1 MKSKFKH
8 DWYEQ
13 LLVQKWNYYEAT
25 SSCCPPW
32 HITWFTDD
40 FDPGQLLRRKYTLLK
55 GHLRVQC
62 DTRPKVRSVHQRS
75 TGTFLRSFIW
85 FLSLAEQNESIHED
99 QEEQRAGNRNNY
111 TPHPLFYG
119 EAVKCLCKWEEEV
132 DGFSLQVI
140 FSKNV

>member
-1 MKSKFKH
+1 MTDMNSCLYKNETTMRPRLVAARH
-8 DWYEQ
+8 DISPDLQ
-13 LLVQKWNYYEAT
+13 TTLTLVNCWGENIPFWKVILECNVTLAK
-25 SSCCPPW
+25 
-32 HITWFTDD
+32 
-40 FDPGQLLRRKYTLLK
+40 GQERA
-55 GHLRVQC
+55 
-62 DTRPKVRSVHQRS
+62 QRS